1 MLKKFFQ
8 IFFVAA
14 MTFVPI
20 VSFAG
25 GIGGAGEHMKL
36 MDQATMGRGGIGPI
50 LMILFFVA
58 LLSLVITLIKA
69 TGDFNKRSGQEAP

>member
-8 IFFVAA
+8 IFLAAA
-14 MTFVPI
+14 MTFSPI

-25 GIGGAGEHMKL
+25 GVGGAGEHMKL
-36 MDQATMGRGGIGPI
+36 MGAAMMGRGGLGPI

-58 LLSLVITLIKA
+58 LITVVVTLIKA
-69 TGDFNKRSGQEAP
+69 SGDLNKQ